1 MRATAWMVIALLL
14 SLAGCVSVGNLGLVT
29 KSGLNPIS
37 ILQTE
42 TKFQELGPTKARAC
56 RHFLLAVIPWGDSDI
71 QTAVDKALAKSGGD
85 ALVNVTTS
93 SSLYGFIP
101 YFNVYSITC
110 TTVQGT
116 AIKFIQE

>member
-29 KSGLNPIS
+29 KGGLNPIS

-85 ALVNVTTS
+85 ALVNVTAS

>member
-71 QTAVDKALAKSGGD
+71 Q
-85 ALVNVTTS
+85 
-93 SSLYGFIP
+93 
-101 YFNVYSITC
+101 
-110 TTVQGT
+110 
-116 AIKFIQE
+116 